1 MKQSCSFQ
9 NLHVIKQFYSFSYL
23 YVLVLTNQKTF
34 SVRSHVRSHGRYHV
48 KSHERSHGRYHVQS
62 HERSHGR
69 YHVKSHERSHGRYH
83 VKSHE
88 RSHGRF
94 YGRSHGRFY
103 NNTQSLKME
112 HIGTPAETEDVLSPT
127 IIPLFGIL
135 SPPAEQEEECHFC
148 LETIT
153 KGQFMVFKLPCC
165 GHLAQ
170 TECLK
175 TWASASQKESIVR
188 CAYCRTT
195 YPYEDTRFL
204 CLQEY
209 TEKLNCRMCCHT
221 KVHTECTSDLT
232 VLLSLLTYDHT
243 LKCGQLTECNSL
255 CVGV

>member
-48 KSHERSHGRYHVQS
+48 KSHERSHGRYHV
-62 HERSHGR
+62 
-69 YHVKSHERSHGRYH
+69 KSHE
-83 VKSHE
+83 
-88 RSHGRF
+88 
-94 YGRSHGRFY
+94 RSHGRFY

-175 TWASASQKESIVR
+175 TWASTSQKESIVR

-195 YPYEDTRFL
+195 YTYEDTRFL
-204 CLQEY
+204 CLQER
-209 TEKLNCRMCCHT
+209 T
-221 KVHTECTSDLT
+221 
-232 VLLSLLTYDHT
+232 
-243 LKCGQLTECNSL
+243 
-255 CVGV
+255 